1 MNENY
6 CKKVLNRDAKCVI
19 LRDKVPCFHMV
30 KCLISHSKMP
40 CFARCFALFHTM
52 LCLVSHDA
60 LPQISLLLIINNVN
74 TSN

>member
-19 LRDKVPCFHMV
+19 LHDKV
-30 KCLISHSKMP
+30 P
-40 CFARCFALFHTM
+40 CFARCFALFHTIK
-52 LCLVSHDA
+52 CLVSHDA